1 MVPEQSV
8 LHEPEDVP
16 IPEADDLVIEIFTE
30 KMIAFDES
38 STDVLEIFA
47 VTGADKR
54 RVEVNE
60 KKMTDE
66 DKKLFRR
73 AKEAELQSWLDHK
86 VFDVV
91 NKKIADKRGVM
102 RARWGLTWTSTS
114 KNKARL
120 RLGVPRPRPDRSPSR
135 QPPTFCTGLDVPV
148 RGVIQLKA
156 CVGRHQHGILVRRG
170 GAL

>member
-73 AKEAELQSWLDHK
+73 AKEAELQSRLDHK

-91 NKKIADKRGVM
+91 NKKIV
-102 RARWGLTWTSTS
+102 
-114 KNKARL
+114 
-120 RLGVPRPRPDRSPSR
+120 
-135 QPPTFCTGLDVPV
+135 
-148 RGVIQLKA
+148 
-156 CVGRHQHGILVRRG
+156 
-170 GAL
+170 